1 MIYRGLGI
9 LAASFILTA
18 CGGSGSSDSTA
29 PVDKVTD
36 NTSDEVVEE
45 SRFVPAQKTIQN
57 IHLVD
62 ALNKPLTEAEVVFTP
77 VATQTAQFSTYSV
90 ALSEVVEEVCSP
102 NTSLNSI
109 QGHTDAQGSLSV
121 GELIPGDY
129 SVVICKAGESV
140 NIQLTI
146 NDNNAAKGAVI
157 AAPVTVNTIDGK
169 DVVTKLPEDSLIV
182 AVSGIIYSD
191 EGVVANAQIA
201 LSGGVLTNGSMAT
214 AITDENGF
222 YSLVINM
229 NKNKL
234 NALQNTTVQ
243 VVAEGFEKIN
253 LAGQNFTLFG
263 AFTGINLKLIAL
275 TNDTI
280 TSVYEE
286 NFEVLYTDA
295 TCGRWTSED
304 LAIEYFEEP
313 QVAMMSIVS
322 SLPENLWHTH
332 DSGLNIINQA
342 YIANLVSLAPN
353 DNSEGKVPNPVEGSK
368 ACWYG
373 KGFADGGVEEGNFL
387 NEYNG
392 SVENPEVMPTAVQV
406 ECLDC
411 VEGYMNGG
419 TSSRPH
425 AGALVSPRIDFS
437 SESAPLALTFK
448 TWWEIE
454 AVNPNEAGF
463 DLMTVEYQVEGEQEW
478 NTLSRLNPLTDPVGI
493 ENLESLPYSNAG
505 FNQAPR
511 WLEQDSII
519 VDQLAGKVFKLRF
532 TFSTV
537 DELFNGFRGWLLDD
551 VKITRENGNV
561 RAWGE
566 LDRVNSVESASIIP
580 AENYSGEIAVTVS
593 LNIQS
598 LNATSAQLRFYSN
611 DDEIL
616 LPVFAVTVITTGA
629 NQGVTLTDNSVVT
642 PADAAYIV
650 AELLDESGNVLV
662 RHFIE
667 ELPPIMEAPQ

>member
-18 CGGSGSSDSTA
+18 CGGSSSSSSSESVIE
-29 PVDKVTD
+29 PID
-36 NTSDEVVEE
+36 NADFIPTKQTVQE
-45 SRFVPAQKTIQN
+45 IQ
-57 IHLVD
+57 LVD
-62 ALNKPLTEAEVVFTP
+62 ALNRPLSEAEVVFTP
-77 VATQTAQFSTYSV
+77 VTEQANLLSTFSIALAEEAETGCSVNISSNSTQGQTDT
-90 ALSEVVEEVCSP
+90 
-102 NTSLNSI
+102 
-109 QGHTDAQGSLSV
+109 QGGLDVSDLT
-121 GELIPGDY
+121 PGNYD
-129 SVVICKAGESV
+129 VVICKSGTGVS
-140 NIQLTI
+140 IQMTI
-146 NDNNAAKGAVI
+146 HDDTASPSALI
-157 AAPVTVNTIDGK
+157 AAPVSVETIDGQ
-169 DVVTKLPEDSLIV
+169 DIVTKLPEDSLIV

-201 LSGGVLTNGSMAT
+201 LSGGVFTNGSMAT

-253 LAGQNFTLFG
+253 LAGQNFTLFD

-304 LAIEYFEEP
+304 LTIEYFEDA
-313 QVAMMSIVS
+313 QVEMMTAES

-332 DSGLNIINQA
+332 ESGLNIINQA
-342 YIANLVSLAPN
+342 YLSNLVSLAPN
-353 DNSEGKVPNPVEGSK
+353 DSSEGKVPNPIEGTR

-373 KGFADGGVEEGNFL
+373 RGFMDGRVEEGNFL
-387 NEYNG
+387 NEYDG
-392 SVENPEVMPTAVQV
+392 SGVNPEVMPPPGEG

-411 VEGYMNGG
+411 VEGYMDGG

-425 AGALVSPRIDFS
+425 SGALVSPRIDLS
-437 SESAPLALTFK
+437 AESAPLALTFK

-463 DLMTVEYQVEGEQEW
+463 DLMTVEYQVEGEQQW

-493 ENLESLPYSNAG
+493 EDLESLPYSNTG

-537 DELFNGFRGWLLDD
+537 DELYNGFRGWLLDD

-561 RAWGE
+561 QAWGE

-580 AENYSGEIAVTVS
+580 VEDDSGEIAVTVS

-598 LNATSAQLRFYSN
+598 LNATTAQLRFYSN
-611 DDEIL
+611 DDESL
-616 LPVFAVTVITTGA
+616 LPAFAATVINIGT
-629 NQGVTLTDNSVVT
+629 NQDITLAEAVVT
-642 PADAAYIV
+642 PVDAAYIV
-650 AELLDESGNVLV
+650 AELLDENGNVLV

-667 ELPPIMEAPQ
+667 ELPPLSSIIEEAPQ